1 VKRLHG
7 VKPNSEQWEQQS
19 AVHGA
24 GAACCSGSKRQGYP
38 NSVSNIFF
46 TFHFCLFTFIALT
59 ACNEPFNPIQQNDQ
73 YPFSIHGYLD
83 ASQDTNWV
91 RITAVRDSLFMDTP
105 VPIDAVVTLEHLE
118 SGHTVTMNDSLFQY
132 YPGTSYA
139 YNYWTD
145 MNIEPEQAYRL
156 TVRRS
161 DGAEGYAEVTLPPEF
176 PQPIILPGTSRFQTD
191 IRLQIHNVQHLAD
204 VLVIYDL
211 ILHYPDLGDVPYV
224 YTSRHLADTLRGSYS
239 IKQVSIDTNPH
250 FLAITGLILC
260 YECSYTIVKREIK
273 VSSAGPDWLPFT
285 NLDKNLISLPEGTS
299 NVEGGTG
306 YLIGVVSNT
315 IEWPVE

>member
-1 VKRLHG
+1 MKSEKEKDKRLQKWK
-7 VKPNSEQWEQQS
+7 VCPERSQS
-19 AVHGA
+19 APYRSFSSILHLLL
-24 GAACCSGSKRQGYP
+24 
-38 NSVSNIFF
+38 
-46 TFHFCLFTFIALT
+46 TFHFCLFTLIALA
-59 ACNEPFNPIQQNDQ
+59 ACNELFNPIQQNDQ

-105 VPIDAVVTLEHLE
+105 EPLDAVATLEHLE

-132 YPGTSYA
+132 YPGSSYA
-139 YNYWTD
+139 YNFWTD

-161 DGAEGYAEVTLPPEF
+161 DGAESYAEVTLPPEF
-176 PQPIILPGTSRFQTD
+176 PQPILIPGTTRSQTYLWQ
-191 IRLQIHNVQHLAD
+191 IRNVQHLAD

-211 ILHYPDLGDVPYV
+211 ILHYPDFGDVPYV
-224 YTSRHLADTLRGSYS
+224 YTFRHLADTLSGSHS
-239 IKQVSIDTNPH
+239 IKQVSIYTWPH
-250 FLAITGLILC
+250 FWAIAGLVLC
-260 YECSYTIVKREIK
+260 WECSYTIVKREIK

-285 NLDKNLISLPEGTS
+285 NLNENLISLPEGST

-306 YLIGVVSNT
+306 YLIGVISNT
-315 IEWPVE
+315 IEWHVE